1 MMLYGGL
8 IPSRLHHLNDEVSE
22 RMIEK
27 LTHLKK
33 RNPDLVLYASSVV
46 LRAPRYNSNDEE
58 PDYYQTYGS
67 NLFFRKYL
75 EDKERRVGLTEDEK
89 AEYTEAVNHLPDWVV
104 ADYEQR
110 RAFNLKVNKAMI
122 KLVKLNIID
131 FLVIPQDDSAEYGYT
146 AIDQKVVSQEIQANH
161 LERQILVYPGSDEV
175 GATLVARMY
184 NMLTN
189 QQPKLYIEWSSTLG
203 PTLIPNYEDR
213 PMNET
218 LKKHVLAVGASI
230 VDTLSEADAL
240 LAYNVP
246 GKVMQESW
254 DQWTD
259 KDQTYNSFR
268 DLITFYNKMEEAI
281 QSGKKVALVD
291 SAYSN
296 GGDGDILNLLIHE
309 ELFLKLTSYKGWNT
323 NANSLGTSLAQLCIA
338 DHKNEEVKQNL
349 MYHLLDDFIYQSLIR
364 QEIDETY
371 LPLKG
376 LSYGDLKN
384 QSEWVSQIIGKEIH
398 TRFKKEFP
406 SLSKKVP
413 LQKVDVYIPWNRLFE
428 IELMLE

>member
-1 MMLYGGL
+1 MKLIYIPIDERPCNTTVVKRMIETNKSSTVSIPPKSLLGNKKTPAHVDHLWRWLEEEVKDKDGLIFSPEMMLYGGL

-22 RMIEK
+22 RMIEN

-58 PDYYQTYGS
+58 PDYNQTYGS

-189 QQPKLYIEWSSTLG
+189 QQPKLYIEWSSTLV

-230 VDTLSEADAL
+230 VDTLSEAGAL

-268 DLITFYNKMEEAI
+268 DLITFIIRWKK
-281 QSGKKVALVD
+281 QSKAGRK
-291 SAYSN
+291 
-296 GGDGDILNLLIHE
+296 
-309 ELFLKLTSYKGWNT
+309 
-323 NANSLGTSLAQLCIA
+323 
-338 DHKNEEVKQNL
+338 
-349 MYHLLDDFIYQSLIR
+349 
-364 QEIDETY
+364 
-371 LPLKG
+371 
-376 LSYGDLKN
+376 
-384 QSEWVSQIIGKEIH
+384 
-398 TRFKKEFP
+398 
-406 SLSKKVP
+406 
-413 LQKVDVYIPWNRLFE
+413 
-428 IELMLE
+428 